1 MRDFALLS
9 ATGRSQEEPDNGRPN
24 EKAGWMTA
32 NKLLQVA
39 EHVRRIMTPDVCGSR
54 IQFGRC
60 AVRQIV
66 DCLGSLASG
75 GPNRAS
81 SASQLGR
88 CTVCQIVDCLGSLAS
103 GGPKEQAAPAA
114 RLPSHTGLH
123 PTSYLRS
130 EPDQPLGQPSR

>member
-1 MRDFALLS
+1 
-9 ATGRSQEEPDNGRPN
+9 
-24 EKAGWMTA
+24 MTA

-103 GGPKEQAAPAA
+103 GGPNGASSASQRVC
-114 RLPSHTGLH
+114 RLIPGFIQLLTCGPSQISHLVN
-123 PTSYLRS
+123 RS
-130 EPDQPLGQPSR
+130 R